1 VKALNNLRIRWKLG
15 VLVGV
20 TMVAIG
26 AFVWVAFSTLHE
38 VEINGPLYRE
48 VSLNKDLG
56 ADINPPTVNLM
67 PTRLLVYR
75 AMVETDRDKREQMIN
90 QMLEAR
96 KKFAESYEQHMKE
109 LPEGKLKAELNGP
122 VRETAEEYF
131 TGLEQRI
138 IPALHAGELK
148 RAQEIR
154 AQFAPVTARHQQAVD
169 NLVKLCSEEETRQ
182 EQEVATTVK
191 ARSWLMLF
199 VAFGSCAFILVAA
212 FLIGRSISHP
222 LNTIVVRLK
231 DISEGEGDLTKTLEI
246 SGSDEV
252 AQTANHFNQFVG
264 KLREMIGAISQNA
277 EQVAAATEELSAT
290 SQQITANSE
299 ETTAQ
304 ARVVAEAGGQVNSNL
319 QTLASGAEEMNATI
333 GEIAKNA
340 SEAAR
345 IATEAVAAAQS
356 TNETVGKLG
365 ESSAE
370 IGKVIEVITSIAQQT
385 NLLALNATIEAARAG
400 EAGKGFAVVANE
412 VKELAKQTAK
422 ATEEIKQKITVI
434 QENTTGA
441 VTAIGGIREVIDKIS
456 HISSVIATAVEE
468 QSATTSEMARNVSE
482 AARGASTI
490 SNNISGVAEAA
501 QSTSTNVGEA
511 QTATDHLARM
521 ANQLRDLVG
530 RFRIGARSQTKE
542 EERAPAM
549 MAKHATAS
557 H

>member
-1 VKALNNLRIRWKLG
+1 MKVLNNLRIRSKLAI
-15 VLVGV
+15 LI
-20 TMVAIG
+20 VAAMAALATFALIS
-26 AFVWVAFSTLHE
+26 FSTLRIVE
-38 VEINGPLYRE
+38 VEGRQISASQGFL
-48 VSLNKDLG
+48 
-56 ADINPPTVNLM
+56 ADTVPPPVNVIQ
-67 PTRLLVYR
+67 TRVLVYR
-75 AMVETDRDKREQMIN
+75 ALFETDRGKREELFFKMR
-90 QMLEAR
+90 EAR
-96 KKFAESYEQHMKE
+96 KEFEEAYERDAKD
-109 LPEGKLKAELNGP
+109 LPDGPLKAALIGP
-122 VRETAEEYF
+122 LHQTAGEYF
-131 TGLEQRI
+131 EVVDRAL
-138 IPALHAGELK
+138 IPALQHGDTK
-148 RAQEIR
+148 RVNEVRLQLVDIGGKN
-154 AQFAPVTARHQQAVD
+154 QQAAD
-169 NLVKLCSEEETRQ
+169 EIVKLCGEYDARIKREAAS
-182 EQEVATTVK
+182 TVQ
-191 ARSWLMLF
+191 ARTWMMLL
-199 VAFGSCAFILVAA
+199 VAFSSAGFILVAGY
-212 FLIGRSISHP
+212 LIGRSISQP
-222 LNTIVVRLK
+222 LNTVVSRLK
-231 DISEGEGDLTKTLEI
+231 DISEGEGDLTKTVEV

-252 AQTANHFNQFVG
+252 AMAAAHFNQFVG

-304 ARVVAEAGGQVNSNL
+304 AKVVSEAGTQVDTNL

-333 GEIAKNA
+333 CEIAKNA
-340 SEAAR
+340 TEAAR
-345 IATEAVAAAQS
+345 VAAEAVAAAQS

-490 SNNISGVAEAA
+490 SNNITGVAEAA

-521 ANQLRDLVG
+521 ATQLRDLVG
-530 RFRIGARSQTKE
+530 RFKVGGKKPSQE
-542 EERAPAM
+542 EGGTVHPAA
-549 MAKHATAS
+549 MAKHVTAS
-557 H
+557 R